1 MLKFGDYVK
10 DEDGTVLRVIFSSI
24 DRPCGLIDSN
34 IQIYWIYSSDLILLS
49 NYVDLE
55 RSYGDPTPQ

>member
-49 NYVDLE
+49 NYVD
-55 RSYGDPTPQ
+55 PTPQ